1 MKMLYFAFLL
11 SVLNI
16 VSSTTLH
23 EHISIIR
30 PRLSDHAQACL
41 EDYPLSD
48 DDLAAFK
55 SGQFPEGDDAACL
68 GACVLRKIGLFD
80 DVGSLVQVEAL
91 DKAKEIFIGD
101 GEIDVINQIISDCS
115 KVNDEVV
122 NDGEKGCERARLLF
136 SCFDESK

>member
-1 MKMLYFAFLL
+1 MLYFVFVLT
-11 SVLNI
+11 VLNF
-16 VSSTTLH
+16 VAATSLH
-23 EHISIIR
+23 EHIAIIR
-30 PRLSDHAQACL
+30 PRLTDHAQACL

-48 DDLAAFK
+48 DDLDAFK

-68 GACVLRKIGLFD
+68 GACIFRKIGLFD
-80 DVGSLVQVEAL
+80 DLGSLVQIEAL

-101 GEIDVINQIISDCS
+101 GEIEVINKIITDCS